1 MTEENADD
9 LNQGEVAYRRVLGAA
24 GSMVLYRWVITT
36 YIDYTIWPAAR
47 KFLFK
52 KNFRYAG
59 YFKKKF
65 KV

>member
-1 MTEENADD
+1 
-9 LNQGEVAYRRVLGAA
+9 VLGAA

-52 KNFRYAG
+52 KNFRDAG
-59 YFKKKF
+59 YFFKKI